1 MDASENIGIVV
12 SFPPRTTCFDS
23 VELALK
29 EVVFIGSA
37 SQPIMFDEIT
47 VLCSAERRELPR
59 SEGSTHT
66 PFLQAGSFLEGFL
79 QPNGIECDHCK
90 VQTGLKGKHLCFA
103 RLH

>member
-1 MDASENIGIVV
+1 MDASENISIVV
-12 SFPPRTTCFDS
+12 SFPPRTTGFNS

-37 SQPIMFDEIT
+37 TPSQPIMFHEIT

-66 PFLQAGSFLEGFL
+66 PFLRQDHSWRGSCS
-79 QPNGIECDHCK
+79 QMASNVTIAKYKQD
-90 VQTGLKGKHLCFA
+90 
-103 RLH
+103 